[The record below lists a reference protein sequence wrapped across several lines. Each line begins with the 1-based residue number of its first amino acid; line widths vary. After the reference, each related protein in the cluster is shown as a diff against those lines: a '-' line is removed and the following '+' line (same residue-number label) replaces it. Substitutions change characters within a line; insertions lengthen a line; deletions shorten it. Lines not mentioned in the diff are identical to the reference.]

1 MDSADGSFFNL
12 QIPFLKL
19 LGVRA
24 VQREPGRAVVA
35 LDVRPEL
42 TNSWHVAHGAVVT
55 ALLDCSMSAA
65 ARTSAGHNGGVMTI
79 DLSVHFVRAG
89 AGRLT
94 AEARVLRGGGA
105 IVFCE
110 SEVRDAAGELVAK
123 GMGSFKLR
131 RRENED
137 SASERRTE

>member
-1 MDSADGSFFNL
+1 MDAGDASFFNL

-24 VQREPGRAVVA
+24 LHREPGRAVVA
-35 LDVRPEL
+35 LDIRPEL
-42 TNSWHVAHGAVVT
+42 TNSWKVAHGAVVT

-65 ARTSAGHNGGVMTI
+65 ARTTAGHNGGVMTVE
-79 DLSVHFVRAG
+79 LSVHFMRAG
-89 AGRLT
+89 AGQLT
-94 AEARVLRGGGA
+94 AEARVLRSGGA

-131 RRENED
+131 RRD
-137 SASERRTE
+137 GAPSPDERQTA

>member
-1 MDSADGSFFNL
+1 MESGDASFFNL

-42 TNSWHVAHGAVVT
+42 TNSWRVAHGAVVT

-65 ARTSAGHNGGVMTI
+65 ARTSAGHNGGVMTV
-79 DLSVHFVRAG
+79 DLSVHFMRAG

-94 AEARVLRGGGA
+94 AEARVLRSGGA

-110 SEVRDAAGELVAK
+110 SEVRDEAGELVAK
-123 GMGSFKLR
+123 GIGSFKLR
-131 RRENED
+131 RRED
-137 SASERRTE
+137 AASESESRTE